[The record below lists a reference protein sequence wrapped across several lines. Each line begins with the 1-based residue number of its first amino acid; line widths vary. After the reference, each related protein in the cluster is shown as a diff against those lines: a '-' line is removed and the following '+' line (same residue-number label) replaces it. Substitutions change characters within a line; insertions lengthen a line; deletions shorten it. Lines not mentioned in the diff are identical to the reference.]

1 MPSTFGE
8 EVAGQGWSTG
18 AVLPP
23 AMAPAVAAYLTRP
36 GADEPTLVQAGDW
49 LVLVSQTCDVLASKL
64 EAEPYVEVL
73 HCRPIAKMR
82 TQYKELRSTRT
93 LDFKP
98 NRATHEAVVLTA
110 HAVADRYLLPRALLR
125 DHGPDGRRL
134 SDVSTARVL
143 AWYALRSGRPIWP
156 DKLVARI
163 GKAKAALELALDP
176 LKDDIAEVRVAIA
189 EKDQELATGKDYT
202 LAVYFVVDEA
212 VWEGDA
218 EGREAIHAAF
228 AQFVSTLDGCVGIA
242 VNQGLSEVVS
252 GAEFTWQDTRATDEW
267 NFANLSHRE

>member
-1 MPSTFGE
+1 MPPTFGE
-8 EVAGQGWSTG
+8 EVEGQGWSTG

-23 AMAPAVAAYLTRP
+23 AMAPALAAYLTRP
-36 GADEPTLVQAGDW
+36 GADQPTQVHPDDW

-73 HCRPIAKMR
+73 HCRPIAKLR

-143 AWYALRSGRPIWP
+143 AWYALRYGRPIWP
-156 DKLVARI
+156 DELVARI
-163 GKAKAALELALDP
+163 GKTKAALELALDP
-176 LKDDIAEVRVAIA
+176 LKDNIAEVRVAIA

-218 EGREAIHAAF
+218 DGREAIHAAF
-228 AQFVSTLDGCVGIA
+228 AQFVSALDGCVGIA
-242 VNQGLSEVVS
+242 VNQDLSEVVS